1 MNKRGVM
8 IPAHETLAAHEQA
21 AAEVTELR
29 RKGIHCH
36 IEDHSGTAGPVLD
49 VVVDPDG
56 PVEAVP
62 PPPPRVRPR
71 RKRF

>member
-1 MNKRGVM
+1 MKKDRI
-8 IPAHETLAAHEQA
+8 IPAQETLAAHEQA
-21 AAEVTELR
+21 AAEITELR

-36 IEDHSGTAGPVLD
+36 IEEQTTAVGRCLD
-49 VVVDPDG
+49 VIVDPEG

-71 RKRF
+71 RQRF

>member
-1 MNKRGVM
+1 MKRRDR

-21 AAEVTELR
+21 AAEITELR

-36 IEDHSGTAGPVLD
+36 IEEHVTTGGHCLD
-49 VVVDPDG
+49 VVVDPEG

-71 RKRF
+71 RRRF